1 MSDSADY
8 GGFDMGHLILEGF
21 MSCLNIYSVLLMFLG
36 VLVGIVFGAIPGL
49 SGTLGIILFL
59 PLTRSIDLMNS
70 LIFLSCIFIGGEFGG
85 SISAILIG
93 TPGTNSAVCTMM
105 EGYPLAKK
113 GHARKALM
121 MALGAST
128 VGGLLSACS
137 LLFLAPT
144 LAKYTLEFGA
154 PEFFAIAVFGL
165 SIIASVS
172 GKSIEKG
179 IFAGA
184 VGIILSLVG
193 LDTVSGMPRF
203 TFKNLTLYR
212 GLELVALLTGLFAL
226 ASIIEKV
233 GESFKKDSMYQ
244 EEMKLHKTDKL
255 SLGEFLRC
263 KWNLLLGSIIGIV
276 IGIVPGIG
284 TGVASF
290 LAYDTSKRFSKE
302 PEKFG
307 TGHLEGIAAVESSNN
322 GVTAASLIPLLTLGL
337 PGSPS
342 AAVLVGAFTMN
353 GLSVGPLLF
362 KEHGILLYSLMTAI
376 IIANIIMFIE
386 GRTLSGLMAKITK
399 VPNDVLVPLLM
410 VVCAAGAVSVN
421 NSGFDL
427 MVFIIA
433 GTTGYFLSLLKV
445 PLVPIVIGFVLGN
458 TMDSNLRKG
467 LVMTGGNFLTFVT
480 RPITFFILLITISFL
495 VFSIIKEEIRK
506 RKKYSKQ

>member
-1 MSDSADY
+1 MWELIFQ
-8 GGFDMGHLILEGF
+8 GFLNCINIETILLI
-21 MSCLNIYSVLLMFLG
+21 IAG
-36 VLVGIVFGAIPGL
+36 VLVGIIFGAIPGL

-59 PLTRSIDLMNS
+59 PLTRALNLINS
-70 LIFLSCIFIGGEFGG
+70 VIFLSVIFIGGEFGG

-93 TPGTNSAVCTMM
+93 TPGTNSAVCTMI
-105 EGYPLAKK
+105 EGYPLAKQ
-113 GHARKALM
+113 GHARRALM

-128 VGGLLSACS
+128 VGGILSALS

-179 IFAGA
+179 LFAGA
-184 VGIILSLVG
+184 IGIVLSLVG
-193 LDTVSGMPRF
+193 LDSVSGTTRF
-203 TFKNLTLYR
+203 VFGNINLYR

-226 ASIIEKV
+226 SSIIEKV
-233 GESFKKDSMYQ
+233 GSFFKASNVYE
-244 EEMKLHKTDKL
+244 EEMKLDKKDKL
-255 SLGEFLRC
+255 PFKDFLKQ
-263 KWNLLLGSIIGIV
+263 KWALLMGSIIGII
-276 IGIVPGIG
+276 IGIIPGIG

-290 LAYDTSKRFSKE
+290 LSYDTAKRTSKH
-302 PEKFG
+302 PEEYG
-307 TGHLEGIAAVESSNN
+307 NGSYEGIAAVESSNN

-342 AAVLVGAFTMN
+342 AAVLIGAFTMN
-353 GLSVGPLLF
+353 GLTVGPLLF
-362 KEHGILLYSLMTAI
+362 KEHGLVIYTIMVGIL
-376 IIANIIMFIE
+376 IANIVMFVE
-386 GRTLSGLMAKITK
+386 GRFLSGAMAKITK

-427 MVFIIA
+427 MVFIVA
-433 GTTGYFLSLLKV
+433 GIIGYVLSLLKV
-445 PLVPIVIGFVLGN
+445 PLVPVVIGFVLGN

-467 LVMTGGNFLTFVT
+467 LVMTGGDFWAFVT
-480 RPITFFILLITISFL
+480 RPITAAILLVTIAVL
-495 VFSIIKEEIRK
+495 VYSTIKEIIRK
-506 RKKYSKQ
+506 KKNKENILDNE